1 MLSMMNQ
8 PMEMGQA
15 EMSAMSQSAPT
26 MNYVSDPEN
35 SEERKDRGNPP
46 APRDQSNLPSV
57 M

>member
-1 MLSMMNQ
+1 MMNQ